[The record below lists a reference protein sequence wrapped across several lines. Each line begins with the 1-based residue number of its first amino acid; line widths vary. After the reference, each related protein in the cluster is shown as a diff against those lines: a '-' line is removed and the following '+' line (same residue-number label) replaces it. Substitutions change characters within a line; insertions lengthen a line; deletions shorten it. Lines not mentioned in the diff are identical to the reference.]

1 MRTKGLTEDL
11 INKFSI
17 LYGSKSSYSGIL
29 QNHFFFTFY
38 QLKSILN
45 VFMALLKFI
54 RGNIIV
60 CNLIRQQFCTI
71 FC

>member
-29 QNHFFFTFY
+29 QNHFFFYFLPAKKYIKCFHGTTQIY
-38 QLKSILN
+38 SWKYN
-45 VFMALLKFI
+45 CM
-54 RGNIIV
+54 
-60 CNLIRQQFCTI
+60 
-71 FC
+71 